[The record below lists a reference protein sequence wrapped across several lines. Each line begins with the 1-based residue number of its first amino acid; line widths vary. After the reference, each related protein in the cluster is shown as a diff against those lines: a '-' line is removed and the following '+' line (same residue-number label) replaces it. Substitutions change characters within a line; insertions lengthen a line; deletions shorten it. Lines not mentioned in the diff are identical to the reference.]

1 MVDVTLNDLATSNP
15 LLATDELTG
24 EEPIETEFS
33 STSRGGRLRQLS
45 ATPINRQTGAAYTMA
60 TTDQSKVVAINRSSS
75 HTFTVPDN
83 ATVNFPVNGT
93 FILRREGTGTVTFNA
108 AVGVTINKRVST
120 GFQIAE
126 QWGQIVFHKTA
137 TDTWY
142 VEGGLNA
149 V

>member
-1 MVDVTLNDLATSNP
+1 MVDITLNDLAINNP

-24 EEPIETEFS
+24 EEPIETEFGGV
-33 STSRGGRLRQLS
+33 SRGGRLRQYS
-45 ATPINRQTGAAYTMA
+45 MTPINRQTGAAYTMA

-75 HTFTVPDN
+75 HTFTLPDN

-93 FILRREGTGTVTFNA
+93 FILRREGTGDVTWNA
-108 AVGVTINKRVST
+108 AAGVTVNKRVSA

-149 V
+149 I